1 MGAEATAGPF
11 SLSLQPAARF
21 STGGCGQRRA
31 RPSLQLPRSPA
42 CGPQRSL
49 IHPVWGLRPQHTS
62 RRPPKLRA
70 QEPLK
75 SLPCQSLS
83 FSAARWGLRSASS
96 LRLPGAAPLA
106 PSPALP
112 AQDSAPGLLKELLA
126 SLSVGKSGEAL
137 EPQRRSERGRS
148 QQFTSPTLPGKTGRV
163 RGKKANKSV
172 VPFWVLS

>member
-1 MGAEATAGPF
+1 MG
-11 SLSLQPAARF
+11 
-21 STGGCGQRRA
+21 STGRA
-31 RPSLQLPRSPA
+31 SCPLNWNGGVWELRGGSRGRSRPFFTFSPA
-42 CGPQRSL
+42 CGPFQHRGLRTAPRPPRLAAASL
-49 IHPVWGLRPQHTS
+49 PSVWFSNSSPIWGLRPQHTS

-75 SLPCQSLS
+75 SLPCRSLS

-112 AQDSAPGLLKELLA
+112 AQDSAPGLLKEPLA

-148 QQFTSPTLPGKTGRV
+148 Q
-163 RGKKANKSV
+163 
-172 VPFWVLS
+172 